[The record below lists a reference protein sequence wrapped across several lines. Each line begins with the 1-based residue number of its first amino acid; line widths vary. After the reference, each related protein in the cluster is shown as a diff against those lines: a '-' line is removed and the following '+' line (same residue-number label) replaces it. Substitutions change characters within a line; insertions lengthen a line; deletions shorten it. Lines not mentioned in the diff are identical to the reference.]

1 MEGRE
6 YMKKWIAWFLMIPIC
21 IVALRYL
28 YSYIMFT
35 PLDIDMEPTALLFFV
50 SIFYLICLC
59 NVIVHLYALI
69 TGIIQRANTTFLRL
83 TSFTKKG
90 ILKWI
95 GLVLIIFYSHDLFV
109 TFKTNN
115 TDGIVWNILAI
126 IVTIFYVSWF
136 NTFKSK
142 DTSVKKEVVLG

>member
-1 MEGRE
+1 MKRRE

-21 IVALRYL
+21 AVALRYL

-35 PLDIDMEPTALLFFV
+35 PIDIDMEPTALLFFIP
-50 SIFYLICLC
+50 IFYLICLC

-69 TGIIQRANTTFLRL
+69 TGIIPRANTTFLRL

-95 GLVLIIFYSHDLFV
+95 GLLLTIFYSYDLFA

-136 NTFKSK
+136 NTFKFK
-142 DTSVKKEVVLG
+142 DTGVKKKWY

>member
-1 MEGRE
+1 
-6 YMKKWIAWFLMIPIC
+6 MKKCISWFLMIRIC

>member
-1 MEGRE
+1 
-6 YMKKWIAWFLMIPIC
+6 MKKWIAWFLMIPIC

-50 SIFYLICLC
+50 SIFFFFFLC
-59 NVIVHLYALI
+59 NVILHLYSLI

>member
-1 MEGRE
+1 MDGRE
-6 YMKKWIAWFLMIPIC
+6 RIHEEMDSMVFDDSNM
-21 IVALRYL
+21 
-28 YSYIMFT
+28 YSCFMFT

-142 DTSVKKEVVLG
+142 DTSVKKEVV

>member
-69 TGIIQRANTTFLRL
+69 TGIIQRANTPFLRL

-126 IVTIFYVSWF
+126 SVTIFYVSWF